1 MVGIRKWLFGVL
13 GWSFGGPIGAL
24 FGFIM
29 GSYFDYMAKV
39 AANQYRSSN
48 NRRST
53 TIGDFQLSLLALLAA
68 IMKADRRNLKI
79 ELNYIK
85 DILRNTYGEQQ
96 TLEMMPIL
104 RELLK
109 KESPVRDICAQIR
122 YNMDH
127 ASRLELVSVLLK
139 LSMIDNQFHAKEENL
154 IRQISTWLGLSEKD
168 YNSIYSVYKKDK
180 DWAYRVLEVSQNAT
194 NEEVR
199 KAYRRMAMKYHPD
212 RVSHL
217 GQDMA
222 KSAEEKFKAVNKAW
236 EQIKTERNIN

>member
-1 MVGIRKWLFGVL
+1 MVIWCFGLV
-13 GWSFGGPIGAL
+13 FGGPIGAL
-24 FGFIM
+24 FGFIRVLT
-29 GSYFDYMAKV
+29 DYMAKV

-96 TLEMMPIL
+96 TLEMMLIL

-109 KESPVRDICAQIR
+109 EIPVRDICAQIR

-127 ASRLELVSVLLK
+127 ASRLELVSVLL
-139 LSMIDNQFHAKEENL
+139 LSMIDNQFHAK
-154 IRQISTWLGLSEKD
+154 
-168 YNSIYSVYKKDK
+168 
-180 DWAYRVLEVSQNAT
+180 
-194 NEEVR
+194 R
-199 KAYRRMAMKYHPD
+199 KT
-212 RVSHL
+212 L
-217 GQDMA
+217 
-222 KSAEEKFKAVNKAW
+222 
-236 EQIKTERNIN
+236 

>member
-1 MVGIRKWLFGVL
+1 MAGIRKWLFGVL

-29 GSYFDYMAKV
+29 GAYFDYAAKV
-39 AANQYRSSN
+39 GKQYRSSD

-68 IMKADRRNLKI
+68 IMKADRRNLKV

-96 TLEMMPIL
+96 ALEMMPIL
-104 RELLK
+104 RELLL
-109 KESPVRDICAQIR
+109 KEIPVRDICAQIR

-127 ASRLELVSVLLK
+127 ASRLELVSILFK
-139 LSMIDNQFHAKEENL
+139 LSMVDNQFHAKEEIL
-154 IRQISTWLGLSEKD
+154 LKQIATWLGLSEKD
-168 YNSIYSVYKKDK
+168 YNSINSVYKKDE
-180 DWAYRVLEVSQNAT
+180 DWAYKVLEISQNAT
-194 NEEVR
+194 DEEVR

-217 GQDMA
+217 GQDVA
-222 KSAEEKFKAVNKAW
+222 KSAEEKFKAVNNAW